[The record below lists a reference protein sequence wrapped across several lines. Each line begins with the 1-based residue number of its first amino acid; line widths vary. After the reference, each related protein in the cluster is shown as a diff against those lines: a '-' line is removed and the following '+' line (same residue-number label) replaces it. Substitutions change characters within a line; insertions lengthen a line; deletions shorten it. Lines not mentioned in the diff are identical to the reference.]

1 MTRLTRYLQNVSD
14 KSRLALAA
22 AGVLGTLMGNP
33 GHAVAGNFLDRLAGE
48 LTGGL
53 AGGQSARSYRI
64 GDVRTAAA
72 FNLRISD
79 NLSDLV
85 DLSRSMQRIDLY
97 GQFSGRDTAAKIK
110 QAYLYEYSKAP
121 YSELRQFDRMSL
133 AVEHGTGDRR
143 VALIVQDANQ
153 KKAVLRDGTT
163 LVDEIANALIREDYR
178 RVERM
183 VAQFSSL
190 MENRA
195 VPLLQGQQYRGQAT
209 AYADE
214 QPGFG
219 MIFGR

>member
-1 MTRLTRYLQNVSD
+1 MTRLTKYISTLSD

-22 AGVLGTLMGNP
+22 AGMMGILMGAP
-33 GHAVAGNFLDRLAGE
+33 GDALAGNFLQKLAGE
-48 LTGGL
+48 LGY
-53 AGGQSARSYRI
+53 GQQGTYRI

-143 VALIVQDANQ
+143 VALIVQDSNQ

-219 MIFGR
+219 MMLGR